1 MKSHLTHPTF
11 FYRNTPMAI
20 TRKTIELRTAKEAT
34 LNWITYDLFAMA
46 EPEYIDRVISGV
58 KAVWLVDLATHLHT
72 PRKHLLLHLNLP
84 NTTIE
89 RKIAKGEALGPQES
103 ERIAGLKRLIDQ
115 VQTMV
120 EESGEPPAD
129 FDAAAWLGQW
139 LDTPLPALAGKKPA
153 HYLSTV
159 TGQNMLSR
167 LLAQMQSGAY
177 A

>member
-1 MKSHLTHPTF
+1 
-11 FYRNTPMAI
+11 MAI
-20 TRKTIELRTAKEAT
+20 TRKIFELGDGNQVT
-34 LNWITYDLFAMA
+34 LDWIKHDLYAMP

-58 KAVWLVDLATHLHT
+58 NAYWLVDLATHLHT
-72 PRKHLLLHLNLP
+72 PRKHLLSHLNLP

-115 VQTMV
+115 VQSMV
-120 EESGEPPAD
+120 EESGEPPQG
-129 FDAAAWLGQW
+129 FDAAVWLGQW
-139 LDTPLPALAGKKPA
+139 LEAPLPALAGKKPA

>member
-1 MKSHLTHPTF
+1 MKSHLIDLTYLYPG
-11 FYRNTPMAI
+11 TPMAI
-20 TRKTIELRTAKEAT
+20 ARKTFQLGGDKKVT
-34 LNWITYDLFAMA
+34 LDWITHDLYAMA

-58 KAVWLVDLATHLHT
+58 KADWVVALAIDLHT
-72 PRKHLLLHLNLP
+72 PRKHLLSHLNLP

-115 VQTMV
+115 VHTLV
-120 EESGEPPAD
+120 EESGEAPEG
-129 FDAAAWLGQW
+129 FDAAVWLGQW
-139 LDTPLPALAGKKPA
+139 LETPLPALAGKKPA
-153 HYLSTV
+153 QYLSTV